1 MRTRYNS
8 GNIWTTV
15 SAVIII
21 VVALIVIA
29 ASPIVHFST
38 METVRNVEILE
49 NERVVIKDSSKYL
62 IFTDREVFE
71 NVDSLWALKFDSSD
85 FYRNIRVGQVC
96 NLKVTGFRIPV
107 LSSYRNIVGYS
118 CKEKSDVEKESDISR

>member
-1 MRTRYNS
+1 MRTRYNG
-8 GNIWTTV
+8 GNLWASV

-21 VVALIVIA
+21 VIALVVIA
-29 ASPIVHFST
+29 ASPIIHFST
-38 METVRNVEILE
+38 METVRNLEIIE
-49 NERVVIKDSSKYL
+49 KERIVVKESSKYL

-85 FYRNIRVGQVC
+85 YYRNIRVGQFC
-96 NLKVTGFRIPV
+96 TLTVTGFRIPV

-118 CKEKSDVEKESDISR
+118 CKEKSDVEKESDIPR

>member
-8 GNIWTTV
+8 GNFWTTV
-15 SAVIII
+15 SAMIII

-29 ASPIVHFST
+29 ASPIIHFST
-38 METVRNVEILE
+38 METVLNVEILE
-49 NERVVIKDSSKYL
+49 KARVVIKDGSKYL

-71 NVDSLWALKFDSSD
+71 NVDSLWSLKFDSSD

-96 NLKVTGFRIPV
+96 TLTVTGFRIPV

-118 CKEKSDVEKESDISR
+118 CKEKSDVEKESDIPR

>member
-8 GNIWTTV
+8 RNLWSSV
-15 SAVIII
+15 SIVIGI

-38 METVRNVEILE
+38 METVLNVEILE
-49 NERVVIKDSSKYL
+49 KERVVIKDGSKYL

-71 NVDSLWALKFDSSD
+71 NVDSLWSLKFDSSD

-96 NLKVTGFRIPV
+96 TLTVTGFRIPV
-107 LSSYRNIVGYS
+107 LSTYRNILDYN
-118 CKEKSDVEKESDISR
+118 CKEKNDVEKESDIPR